1 MLKKGLGKGLG
12 ALITAKSEF
21 SEVEE
26 VNINTVEPAVDQP
39 RKNFDNEKLSE
50 LAQSIKQH
58 GIIQPIIVRK
68 NKDKFEI
75 ITGERRWRAAKKLGI
90 AKIPVIIK
98 EYTDKQSMEIALIE
112 NIQREDLNAIE
123 EAEAFERLIKEY
135 KLKQEEIAEIVGKSR
150 SAVANALRLN
160 SLSKEI
166 KQRVINGEISG
177 GHARAILAIK
187 NKKSQIE
194 SMEEIISKNLNVRD
208 AENLIKKYNSEMK
221 KTRKNKKTKNEQ
233 YYEIEE
239 NMKEKLGTKVK
250 IQGGHKK
257 GKIIIEYYSKEELD
271 RIIELINDI

>member
-12 ALITAKSEF
+12 AIITSNSKF

-26 VNINTVEPAVDQP
+26 VNINAVEPGTDQP
-39 RKNFDNEKLSE
+39 RKRFDKEKLNE

-68 NKDKFEI
+68 NKEKLEI

-98 EYTDKQSMEIALIE
+98 DYTDKQSMEIALIE

-123 EAEAFERLIKEY
+123 EAEAFEKLIKDY

-150 SAVANALRLN
+150 SAVANVLRLN
-160 SLSKEI
+160 SLSNEI
-166 KQRVINGEISG
+166 KQKLISGEITS
-177 GHARAILAIK
+177 GHARAILSIN
-187 NKKSQIE
+187 NKKSRIE
-194 SMEEIISKNLNVRD
+194 SMKEIINKKLNVRE
-208 AENLIKKYNSEMK
+208 AEKLIKKYTERK

-239 NMKEKLGTKVK
+239 SMKEKLGTKVK

-257 GKIIIEYYSKEELD
+257 GKIIIEYYSKDELD
-271 RIIELINDI
+271 RIIELINEI